1 MLKLI
6 SIFPSRN
13 KYSLGRTVLYILGI
27 LRAPQSRVKIMSTN
41 HRKSN
46 VHLSGLISELRTIG
60 REKEAGIWR
69 TTAKLLEKSS
79 KNWPSINVSRLEYNV
94 KGNEK
99 IVVPGKLLGS
109 GSISK
114 KVTVGAYSF
123 SDAARV
129 KIEAVGGKCVGLA
142 EMAKKN
148 PKGSGLRLMG

>member
-1 MLKLI
+1 
-6 SIFPSRN
+6 
-13 KYSLGRTVLYILGI
+13 
-27 LRAPQSRVKIMSTN
+27 MSTK

-46 VHLSGLISELRTIG
+46 FHLSGLISELKTIG
-60 REKEAGIWR
+60 REKEGNIWK

-94 KGNEK
+94 KSSEK
-99 IVVPGKLLGS
+99 IVIPGKLLGS
-109 GSISK
+109 GNISK

-123 SDAARV
+123 SNAAKV
-129 KIEAVGGKCVGLA
+129 KIEAAGGKCVGLD